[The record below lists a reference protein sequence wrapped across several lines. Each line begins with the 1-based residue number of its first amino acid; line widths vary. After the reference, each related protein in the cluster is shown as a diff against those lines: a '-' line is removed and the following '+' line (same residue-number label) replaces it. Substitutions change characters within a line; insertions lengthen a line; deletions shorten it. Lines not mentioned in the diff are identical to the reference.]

1 MTGTYYRAI
10 IDKNILSSSRKIGL
24 GRRFLFQQ
32 DSDPKHTSKTV
43 KEYFKENKINQLE
56 WVPQSPDLNPIEHLW
71 DIVKRELRKTQTSSK
86 IMLKSQILETWNNMP
101 SELLQKLVHS
111 MPRRL
116 EAVIKAKGGPT
127 KY

>member
-1 MTGTYYRAI
+1 MTGTSYRAI